1 LADNLR
7 TLRHKRETVGE
18 IQQITR
24 AMKLVSAAK
33 LRRALVWQ
41 EAVADYATQVTDAL
55 ALVLTHVGADFTHPL
70 LIERPVERIGLVLVA
85 GDKGLCGAFNA
96 NIVAAARD
104 FVSGQRARVQT
115 VTVGARTTEMAR
127 RAQLHVVRE
136 FAALQERRRGADVQE
151 IGRHLLS
158 AWHAGEF
165 DAIHLCYARFRS
177 RVNYEPT
184 VERILPAPL
193 PERSAAPQSTLLEPN
208 APRLAE
214 VLLPQYVLARL
225 FAGLVS
231 TAASEH
237 SARLMA
243 MTAATDNAQEM
254 LQQLSRQINRA
265 RQAEVTRQL
274 LDVVSGADAL
284 QSQG

>member
-1 LADNLR
+1 MPDNLR
-7 TLRHKRETVGE
+7 TLRRKRETVGE

-33 LRRALVWQ
+33 LKRALAWQ
-41 EAVADYATQVTDAL
+41 EAAEGYAEQVADAL
-55 ALVLTHVGADFTHPL
+55 ALVLSRVGDDFTHPL
-70 LIERPVERIGLVLVA
+70 LVERPVERIGLLLVA

-96 NIVAAARD
+96 NVVGAARD
-104 FVSGQRARVQT
+104 FVTRHRARVQT
-115 VTVGARTTEMAR
+115 VTAGTRTAEMAH
-127 RAQLHVVRE
+127 RAHLHVLRE
-136 FAALQERRRGADVQE
+136 FPAVHERQRGGDVQE
-151 IGRHLLS
+151 IGRYLLG
-158 AWHAGEF
+158 AWREGEF
-165 DAIHLCYARFRS
+165 DAIHVCYARFRS
-177 RVNYEPT
+177 RVSYEPT

-193 PERSAAPQSTLLEPN
+193 PEASATPLPALLEPA
-208 APRLAE
+208 APELAE
-214 VLLPQYVLARL
+214 ALLPQYVLARL

-231 TAASEH
+231 SAASEH

-243 MTAATDNAQEM
+243 MSAATDNAQDM
-254 LQQLSRQINRA
+254 LQQLGRQINRA

>member
-1 LADNLR
+1 MPENLR
-7 TLRHKRETVGE
+7 TLRRKRETVGE

-33 LRRALVWQ
+33 LKRALAWQ
-41 EAVADYATQVTDAL
+41 EAAEEYAEQVADAL
-55 ALVLTHVGADFTHPL
+55 ALVLGRVGPDFTHPL
-70 LIERPVERIGLVLVA
+70 LVERPVERIGLLLVA

-96 NIVAAARD
+96 NVVGAARE
-104 FVSGQRARVQT
+104 FTAAHRGRVQT
-115 VTVGARTTEMAR
+115 VTVGTRTAEMAH
-127 RAQLHVVRE
+127 RAHLHVVRE
-136 FAALQERRRGADVQE
+136 FPALHERQRGADVQE
-151 IGRHLLS
+151 IGRYLLS
-158 AWHAGEF
+158 AWHNEEF
-165 DAIHLCYARFRS
+165 DALYLGFARFRS
-177 RVNYEPT
+177 RVNYDPI

-193 PERSAAPQSTLLEPN
+193 PEASATAASALLEPD
-208 APRLAE
+208 APELAQA
-214 VLLPQYVLARL
+214 LLPQYVIARL

-231 TAASEH
+231 SAASEH

-243 MTAATDNAQEM
+243 MSAATDNAQEM
-254 LQQLSRQINRA
+254 LQQLGRQINRA

>member
-1 LADNLR
+1 MPENLR
-7 TLRHKRETVGE
+7 TLRRKRQTVSE

-33 LRRALVWQ
+33 LKRALAWQ
-41 EAVADYATQVTDAL
+41 AAAEEYFAQVSEAL
-55 ALVLTHVGADFTHPL
+55 ALVLGSTGPEFTHPL
-70 LIERPVERIGLVLVA
+70 TAERPVERIGLVLA
-85 GDKGLCGAFNA
+85 GGDKGLCGAFNS
-96 NIVAAARD
+96 NVVGAARD
-104 FVSGQRARVQT
+104 FVVRQRARVQT
-115 VTVGARTTEMAR
+115 IAVGARTAEMAHR
-127 RAQLHVVRE
+127 VQLHVVEE
-136 FAALQERRRGADVQE
+136 FPAIHERRGGSDVQE
-151 IGRHLLS
+151 IARYLLG
-158 AWHAGEF
+158 AWRAGEF

-177 RVNYEPT
+177 RVSYEPT
-184 VERILPAPL
+184 VTRVLPAPL
-193 PERSAAPQSTLLEPN
+193 PEPAVAPEAVLLEPA
-208 APRLAE
+208 APELADA
-214 VLLPQYVLARL
+214 LLPQYILAQL

-243 MTAATDNAQEM
+243 MSAATDNAQEM
-254 LQQLSRQINRA
+254 LQQLGRLINRA